1 MEEKKLNTEKENNIE
16 NAIAHEFKVK
26 NELIKRRESIKNFDE
41 LIEYIKD
48 ITEHDNC
55 GYGEAP
61 RAIAQAS
68 LAVAW
73 YLSDVFGITGF
84 QASCVMWDFIT
95 GWQMTGN
102 TCGLKLVNYDDM
114 LFPQYDHKFE
124 KTITSDVWK
133 NLQEQAGK
141 FINDYS
147 SIADSRVIEHWK
159 SIVNGKVPFGYIVR
173 DDI

>member
-16 NAIAHEFKVK
+16 NAVANEFKVRD
-26 NELIKRRESIKNFDE
+26 ELIERRKNIKNFDE

-48 ITEHDNC
+48 VKDNYNR

-102 TCGLKLVNYDDM
+102 TCGLKLVDYDNM

-124 KTITSDVWK
+124 KTIPSNVWISLK
-133 NLQEQAGK
+133 EQASK
-141 FINDYS
+141 FINDFPDAS
-147 SIADSRVIEHWK
+147 TKVIEHWE
-159 SIVNGKVPFGYIVR
+159 SIVNGKVPFGYIVS
-173 DDI
+173 DD